1 MNVHSNAS
9 PGANPSALVVE
20 EEPRQMTERLQDK
33 KAAVFAGAL
42 ALIAEQGFTGAP
54 MSQIAE
60 RADVGVGTIYRY
72 FAGKEDLINALY
84 LDIKTR
90 LAAHVLR
97 GYSDRMPVR
106 DAFRLLLGNT
116 VRYLSD
122 HPAEMSFTEQY
133 ENSPVITDAT
143 RRDFSRMAGPIR
155 ELFERAGE
163 QNLLREL
170 PFEVLLA
177 IVRGA
182 ILSLVKLQLSGAAR
196 LDDATLDA
204 ALDAIWAVVER

>member
-1 MNVHSNAS
+1 MIET
-9 PGANPSALVVE
+9 PQ
-20 EEPRQMTERLQDK
+20 RK
-33 KAAVFAGAL
+33 KVAVFMAAL
-42 ALIAEQGFTGAP
+42 ELIAEQGFTGAP

-72 FAGKEDLINALY
+72 FAKKEDLVNALY
-84 LDIKTR
+84 LHIKAN
-90 LAAHVLR
+90 LAAHVLQ
-97 GYSDRMPVR
+97 GYSDSMPVR
-106 DAFRLLLGNT
+106 EAFRLLLGNL

-122 HPAEMSFTEQY
+122 HPAEMSFLEQY
-133 ENSPVITDAT
+133 ENSPIITDAT

-177 IVRGA
+177 MVRGA
-182 ILSLVKLQLSGAAR
+182 GLSLVKLQLSGAAR

>member
-1 MNVHSNAS
+1 
-9 PGANPSALVVE
+9 
-20 EEPRQMTERLQDK
+20 MTERTQDK
-33 KAAVFAGAL
+33 KAAVFAAAL
-42 ALIAEQGFTGAP
+42 ELIAEQGFTGAP

-72 FAGKEDLINALY
+72 FAAKEDLVNALY
-84 LDIKTR
+84 LDIKAR
-90 LAAHVLR
+90 LAAHTLR
-97 GYSDRMPVR
+97 GFSDSMPVR
-106 DAFRLLLGNT
+106 EAFKLLLGNT

-122 HPAEMSFTEQY
+122 HPDEVSFTEQY

-143 RRDFSRMAGPIR
+143 RQDIGRMAGPIR
-155 ELFERAGE
+155 ELFERASE
-163 QNLLREL
+163 QNLLRDL

-182 ILSLVKLQLSGAAR
+182 VLALVKLQLSGAVR

-204 ALDAIWAVVER
+204 ALDAIWDIVER

>member
-1 MNVHSNAS
+1 
-9 PGANPSALVVE
+9 
-20 EEPRQMTERLQDK
+20 MTERPQDK
-33 KAAVFAGAL
+33 KAAVFAAAL
-42 ALIAEQGFTGAP
+42 ELIAEHGFTGAP

-72 FAGKEDLINALY
+72 FAGKEDLVNALY
-84 LDIKTR
+84 LDIKAR

-97 GYSDRMPVR
+97 GYSDSMPVR
-106 DAFRLLLGNT
+106 EAFRLLGRNT

-122 HPAEMSFTEQY
+122 HPAEVSFTEQY
-133 ENSPVITDAT
+133 ENSPIITDAT
-143 RRDFSRMAGPIR
+143 RQDISGMVGPVR

-163 QNLLREL
+163 QKLLREL

-177 IVRGA
+177 MVVGA
-182 ILSLVKLQLSGAAR
+182 VHSLVKLQLSGAAR

-204 ALDAIWAVVER
+204 ALDAIWDIVER